1 MMATERPLLP
11 RLVANLLVYGIVLM
25 GALLM
30 IFPFV
35 WMLSTAVKTNAEV
48 FNFSLRLWPQNGWHW
63 ENFQQAWSVLP
74 FTRYYINSLFVA
86 FSVTVGQVT
95 TSALAAYAFARLRWP
110 GRDKL
115 FLLYLGALMIPGQV
129 TLVPRFILMRNLGWV
144 DHYAALIIPQMFSVF
159 GTFLLRQF
167 FLTIP
172 SDLEDAAVI
181 DGAGHFTV
189 WSRIILPLSRPA
201 LGTLSIFTFMASWNE
216 LLWPLVMT
224 NSETMKTIPIGLL
237 SFQGQFTTNWPVMMA
252 AASLGVIPV
261 LIVYAFGQK
270 QLVEGIALT
279 GFGGL

>member
-1 MMATERPLLP
+1 
-11 RLVANLLVYGIVLM
+11 M

-35 WMLSTAVKTNAEV
+35 WMITTSVKTNAEV
-48 FNFSLRLWPQNGWHW
+48 FNFSLNLLPQESWRW
-63 ENFQQAWSVLP
+63 ENFTQAWSILP
-74 FTRYYINSLFVA
+74 FSRYFMNSLLVAVFV
-86 FSVTVGQVT
+86 TIGQVT
-95 TSALAAYAFARLRWP
+95 TSALAAYAFARLKWP

-115 FLLYLGALMIPGQV
+115 FLLYLAALMIPGQV
-129 TLVPRFILMRNLGWV
+129 TLVPRFILMGYLGWI
-144 DHYAALIIPQMFSVF
+144 DTYTALIVPQMFSVF

-167 FLTIP
+167 FLSIP
-172 SDLEDAAVI
+172 AELEQAAVI
-181 DGAGHFTV
+181 DGANHFTV
-189 WSRIILPLSRPA
+189 WSKIILPLSRPA
-201 LGTLSIFTFMASWNE
+201 LATLSIFTFMASWNE

-224 NSETMKTIPIGLL
+224 DSETMKTIPIGLL

-252 AASLGVIPV
+252 AASLAVIPV